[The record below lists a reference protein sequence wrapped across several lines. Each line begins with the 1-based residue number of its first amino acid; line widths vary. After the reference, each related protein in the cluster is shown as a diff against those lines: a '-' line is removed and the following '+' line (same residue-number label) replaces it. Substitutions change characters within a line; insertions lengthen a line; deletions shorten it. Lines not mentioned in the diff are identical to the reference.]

1 MTALDRLQPAN
12 PREVNIF
19 APYMRAEKRPLLPLG
34 IALYRLGRLEG
45 QRGIEGGN
53 NVDFV
58 ATWTIANLPADLS
71 RCTVTFDNSPDLQ
84 YEMSITTFELVDY
97 LIDVIINYK
106 KYRIADFSKAF
117 YRKLLRLE

>member
-1 MTALDRLQPAN
+1 MTALDQLQPAN

-34 IALYRLGRLEG
+34 ITLYRLGKLEG

-84 YEMSITTFELVDY
+84 YEMSITTFELVDH

-106 KYRIADFSKAF
+106 KTSYCRFFQSV
-117 YRKLLRLE
+117 LS